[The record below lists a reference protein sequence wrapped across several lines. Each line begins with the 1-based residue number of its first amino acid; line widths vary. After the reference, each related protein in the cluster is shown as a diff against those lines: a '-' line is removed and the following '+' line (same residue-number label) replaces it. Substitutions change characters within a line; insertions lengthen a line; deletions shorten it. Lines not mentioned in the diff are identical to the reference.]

1 MLVAVQCNMCER
13 IYDDINLMECED
25 CKTDS
30 YLWDIREEPWGL
42 NAERGYSL
50 YGQETGLRDSD
61 FVQIDSDFRV

>member
-1 MLVAVQCNMCER
+1 MCER

-42 NAERGYSL
+42 NPSAGYSM
-50 YGQETGLRDSD
+50 YGQETGLHDSD
-61 FVQIDSDFRV
+61 FVV